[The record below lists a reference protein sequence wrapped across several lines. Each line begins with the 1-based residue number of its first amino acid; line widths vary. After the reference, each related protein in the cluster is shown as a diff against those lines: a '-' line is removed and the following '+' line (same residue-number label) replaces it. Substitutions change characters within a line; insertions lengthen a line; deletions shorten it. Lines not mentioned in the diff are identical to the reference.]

1 MDCTKMH
8 YKLSGMLEIGVGEKC
23 PFCDLI
29 LTKDIDTWSHMESEH
44 QDELLANLFPEKD
57 NSHSEGSGT
66 PEGEMIKNK

>member
-1 MDCTKMH
+1 MP
-8 YKLSGMLEIGVGEKC
+8 YNLSGMLEVGVCEKC

-29 LTKDIDTWSHMESEH
+29 LTKVIDIWSHMESDH

>member
-1 MDCTKMH
+1 MPCN
-8 YKLSGMLEIGVGEKC
+8 LSGMLEVGVGEKC

-29 LTKDIDTWSHMESEH
+29 LTKDIDIWSHMESDH
-44 QDELLANLFPEKD
+44 QDELLANLFPEKN

>member
-1 MDCTKMH
+1 MH

-29 LTKDIDTWSHMESEH
+29 LTKDINTWSHMESEH

>member
-1 MDCTKMH
+1 MH

-57 NSHSEGSGT
+57 NSHPEGSGT